1 MFASW
6 WTVVVFRVLLCG
18 KWLPFALCS
27 ACGGKEMIEVLWRSS
42 SPFFLFSFFFFNYYY
57 DYFLSFTWTAAFL
70 APLVISFSDFLV
82 PFSSST

>member
-1 MFASW
+1 
-6 WTVVVFRVLLCG
+6 VLLCG

-27 ACGGKEMIEVLWRSS
+27 GCGGKEMREVLWRSS
-42 SPFFLFSFFFFNYYY
+42 CPLFFFF
-57 DYFLSFTWTAAFL
+57 FFCLFTWTAAFL

>member
-6 WTVVVFRVLLCG
+6 WTVVVFGVLLCG

-42 SPFFLFSFFFFNYYY
+42 SPFFLFFNYYY
-57 DYFLSFTWTAAFL
+57 YFLSFTWTAAFL
-70 APLVISFSDFLV
+70 APLVISFFDFLV
-82 PFSSST
+82 PFSSYT